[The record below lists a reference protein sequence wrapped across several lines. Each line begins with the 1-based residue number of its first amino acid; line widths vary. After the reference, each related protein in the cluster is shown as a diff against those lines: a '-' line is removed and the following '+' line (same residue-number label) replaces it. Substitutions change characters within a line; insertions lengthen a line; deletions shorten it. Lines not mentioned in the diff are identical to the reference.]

1 MGHRWLMHTCL
12 IGLLSGLAG
21 TAGADERFQ
30 WKGVVDGVDEILI
43 QGRDVRVNHLEAKPI
58 QRQDHRFTAPLPS
71 RDVEVELREIKGRGR
86 VRLMEQPSSRNDYTA
101 VIRIEDDSGGDD
113 EYEFE
118 LVWDDDWDD
127 WGDEDE
133 NDDWRRSGE
142 QETGF
147 RWKGRV
153 DIGARIEIQG
163 REYELKDMG
172 GRGTVEFEA
181 RFDAEL
187 PRSDV
192 ALSLRKLDGRGDVE
206 LLQTPSA
213 SNDYTAVVQIEDDKS
228 GADNY
233 EFELRWRRE

>member
-1 MGHRWLMHTCL
+1 MKYRWLAPLYL
-12 IGLLSGLAG
+12 IGSLSGLAG
-21 TAGADERFQ
+21 MAGAEERFQ
-30 WKGVVDGVDEILI
+30 WRGVVDGVDEILI
-43 QGRDVRVNHLEAKPI
+43 QGSDVRVNHIEAKPI

-71 RDVEVELREIKGRGR
+71 RAVEVELRGVQGRGK

-101 VIRIEDDSGGDD
+101 VIRIEDDKGGDG

-127 WGDEDE
+127 WGDEK
-133 NDDWRRSGE
+133 DDWRSSGK
-142 QETGF
+142 QQTGF

-153 DIGARIEIQG
+153 DIGVRIEVQG
-163 REYELKDMG
+163 REHNLEDMG
-172 GRGTVEFEA
+172 GSGTIELEA

-192 ALSLRKLDGRGDVE
+192 ALSLRKLDGRGEVE
-206 LLQTPSA
+206 LLQSPSA
-213 SNDYTAVVQIEDDKS
+213 SNDYTAVVQIEDDKA

-233 EFELRWRRE
+233 EFELRWHRE